1 MLACELEMRRSSVW
15 IVTLLAA
22 SLAPFAP
29 AQAPENKEAQA
40 AEFKGLPPRASP
52 SEYQAQGKAGAV
64 TIAAEFAG
72 HSVPKLE
79 GPLNT
84 EDFVVVETAF
94 FGAPGAKLVLSTNDF
109 SLRING
115 KKKGVLPSVPF
126 GMVTSSLKDP
136 EWQPPEQKDAEKPSK
151 SGLST
156 GQGGDNTPP
165 VIHVPLE
172 LRRAMAQYLEKA
184 SLPEGDRTLP
194 QAGLIYFRYS
204 GHTKNIHSLEL
215 IYSGPAGEATLDLQ
229 P

>member
-1 MLACELEMRRSSVW
+1 MRRSSVW
-15 IVTLLAA
+15 IFTLLAA
-22 SLAPFAP
+22 SLSPCAP
-29 AQAPENKEAQA
+29 AQIPGVNKESKEAQA
-40 AEFKGLPPRASP
+40 SEFKGLPPRAAP
-52 SEYQAQGKAGAV
+52 SEYQAQAKAGAV

-94 FGAPGAKLVLSTNDF
+94 FGPPGAKLVLSTGDF
-109 SLRING
+109 TLRING
-115 KKKGVLPSVPF
+115 KKGKLDSVPF

-136 EWQPPEQKDAEKPSK
+136 EWQPPEQKDADKPSK

-172 LRRAMAQYLEKA
+172 LRRAMAQYLQKA
-184 SLPEGDRTLP
+184 SLPEGDRGLP

-204 GHTKNIHSLEL
+204 GRVKSIRSIEL
-215 IYSGPAGEATLDLQ
+215 IYSGPAGEATLELQ

>member
-1 MLACELEMRRSSVW
+1 MRRSSVW
-15 IVTLLAA
+15 IVTLLVA
-22 SLAPFAP
+22 SLGARAG
-29 AQAPENKEAQA
+29 AQAPETKEAQA

-52 SEYQAQGKAGAV
+52 SEYQAQAKAGVV

-94 FGAPGAKLVLSTNDF
+94 FGPAGAKLVLSTSDF
-109 SLRING
+109 TLKING
-115 KKKGVLPSVPF
+115 KKGKLESVPF

-151 SGLST
+151 SGLSAG
-156 GQGGDNTPP
+156 GQGGDTTPP
-165 VIHVPLE
+165 VVHVPLE
-172 LRRAMAQYLEKA
+172 LRRAMAQYLQKA
-184 SLPEGDRTLP
+184 SLPEGDRPLP
-194 QAGLIYFRYS
+194 LAGLIYFRYS
-204 GHTKNIHSLEL
+204 GRVKSIRSIEL
-215 IYSGPAGEATLDLQ
+215 IYSGPAGEASLELQ

>member
-1 MLACELEMRRSSVW
+1 MRRSSVW
-15 IVTLLAA
+15 VVTLLAA

-29 AQAPENKEAQA
+29 AQVPDNKEAQPS
-40 AEFKGLPPRASP
+40 EFKGMPPRASP
-52 SEYQAQGKAGAV
+52 SEYQAQAKAGAV

-72 HSVPKLE
+72 HSVPKVE

-94 FGAPGAKLVLSTNDF
+94 FGAPGAKLVLSVNDF
-109 SLRING
+109 SLRLNG
-115 KKKGVLPSVPF
+115 KKKGVLSSVPF

-136 EWQPPEQKDAEKPSK
+136 EWQPPEQKDEPKQSK

-156 GQGGDNTPP
+156 GQGGDTTPP
-165 VIHVPLE
+165 VVHVPLE
-172 LRRAMAQYLEKA
+172 LRRAMAQYLQKA
-184 SLPEGDRTLP
+184 SLPEGDRILP

-204 GHTKNIHSLEL
+204 GRVKSIHSIEL
-215 IYSGPAGEATLDLQ
+215 IYSGPAGEATLELQ